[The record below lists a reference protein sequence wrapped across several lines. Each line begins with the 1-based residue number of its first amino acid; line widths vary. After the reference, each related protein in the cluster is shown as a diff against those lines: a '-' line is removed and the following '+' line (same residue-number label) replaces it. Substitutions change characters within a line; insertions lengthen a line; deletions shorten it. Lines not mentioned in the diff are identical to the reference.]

1 MLNCCAAKRYCAT
14 RNINVLGI
22 LGAILLQKN
31 ELVEAEKILQSVNE
45 LEPAFA
51 RPHEDLGLLYLNQNK
66 PEAAVGCFER
76 ATALDA
82 NQASAFR
89 GLSTALQQCGRQ
101 DEAQATLK
109 KYLALSPTH
118 DSIAQARRLHA
129 DGESQHAES
138 ICEDISI
145 GAICELGRF
154 LAERSRFPEAIDLLE
169 QAEQLDASNAQLRLM
184 LGDMYMVVGRT
195 WDALISYEKCLEL
208 SPDEPMADASL

>member
-1 MLNCCAAKRYCAT
+1 MTAKETDSRGQLEDIFRHVTNDRLDDAELLCREALL
-14 RNINVLGI
+14 RDEKDINVLGI

-66 PEAAVGCFER
+66 PEAAVSCFER

-138 ICEDISI
+138 ICEDITRFDSA
-145 GAICELGRF
+145 GASAARRRRITTR
-154 LAERSRFPEAIDLLE
+154 RKY
-169 QAEQLDASNAQLRLM
+169 LRGHTKARTGEYQRIARA
-184 LGDMYMVVGRT
+184 GDHRVG
-195 WDALISYEKCLEL
+195 
-208 SPDEPMADASL
+208 